1 MTRYGMVIDLKQCI
15 GCHACTLAC
24 KVENATKPG
33 IFWNKVFDEEEGEYP
48 SVRRYF
54 LPRLCMHCEDA
65 PCVEACPTGASHKRE
80 DGIVLCDYDK
90 CVGCKYCILAC
101 PYGARYFNEDK
112 RGYFGDK
119 LTPNEEIGYQK
130 HALGTVE
137 KCHFCVD
144 RVERGEE
151 PACVLACLTRAR
163 IFGDLD
169 DPNSEGS
176 QLIRSRYG
184 FQLREEL
191 GTNPSVY
198 YLPP

>member
-1 MTRYGMVIDLKQCI
+1 MVIDLKQCI

-163 IFGDLD
+163 IFSDLD

-176 QLIRSRYG
+176 QLIRSRHG